1 VVTRGNGESGI
12 SGVGGGAE
20 EPKPPPR
27 RSFPEKPE
35 KAANSAGEIANTA
48 GRRPESARPQTSLN
62 SDSSSVAGLARDAT
76 TKQSLA
82 HAPATAAT
90 ASTAAPP
97 LAPPAAAPLRADGEV
112 RRVMKVQALTEQS
125 QVPAAIPMQ
134 APRGGA
140 APAAPV
146 PTAAPAEQRIS
157 AEETKKVSVL
167 QMANNFAQKAEEGS
181 PQMPPPERPTIK
193 WLTTDKVFK
202 VNGNT
207 ITKASA
213 WSASGSDASGSEEY
227 GVAIADVALSSGV
240 HGSLRSISS
249 LCRLPCV
256 LYLVCAV
263 PHVPL
268 SCALPHA
275 SIRSLRCLVCL

>member
-1 VVTRGNGESGI
+1 VTRGNGGSGI
-12 SGVGGGAE
+12 SGVGGDAE

-48 GRRPESARPQTSLN
+48 GRRPESARPQTSFN
-62 SDSSSVAGLARDAT
+62 NDSSSVAGLARDAT

-82 HAPATAAT
+82 RAPATAAT
-90 ASTAAPP
+90 AAPP
-97 LAPPAAAPLRADGEV
+97 TAAPLRADGEV

-146 PTAAPAEQRIS
+146 PTAAPADQRIS

-167 QMANNFAQKAEEGS
+167 QMANNFAQKTEEGS

-213 WSASGSDASGSEEY
+213 CSASGSEASGSEEY

-240 HGSLRSISS
+240 HGCLRSISS
-249 LCRLPCV
+249 LCRQPCV

-263 PHVPL
+263 PH
-268 SCALPHA
+268 A
-275 SIRSLRCLVCL
+275 SLVCSTACLYPLT